1 MGNVRNN
8 TESQFE
14 KLNSDQ
20 SIYEVIRIID
30 GVALF
35 LEDHF
40 NRLRQS
46 MKIQGIPFHMDCN
59 EFKHNIQYLAEEN
72 KTLNGNIRFV
82 YLKAKNEIKWT
93 FSIIPHSYPA
103 REEYLKGVTI
113 DLFFAEREN
122 PNAKVIQA
130 TIREGANKM
139 IADQKLYE
147 VLLVNRDNLITEGS
161 RSNVFFVKDNVFY
174 TAPAS
179 SVLVGVTRKKVI
191 ECLYK
196 LEYMLVEEAVISSEI
211 GNYDAVFLTGTS
223 PGILPV
229 QSIGNQIIDT
239 SHPLVRKLMKQ
250 YDDLIALYIQNE
262 KKIR

>member
-1 MGNVRNN
+1 
-8 TESQFE
+8 
-14 KLNSDQ
+14 
-20 SIYEVIRIID
+20 
-30 GVALF
+30 
-35 LEDHF
+35 
-40 NRLRQS
+40 
-46 MKIQGIPFHMDCN
+46 
-59 EFKHNIQYLAEEN
+59 
-72 KTLNGNIRFV
+72 
-82 YLKAKNEIKWT
+82 
-93 FSIIPHSYPA
+93 
-103 REEYLKGVTI
+103 
-113 DLFFAEREN
+113 
-122 PNAKVIQA
+122 VIQA

-239 SHPLVRKLMKQ
+239 SHPFG
-250 YDDLIALYIQNE
+250 
-262 KKIR
+262 